1 MFSNSNLRCFLIG
14 RVQHLQPS
22 NLLRLDGNLEVGD
35 RLLLWNLALAI
46 DSVIF
51 SGLVNDL
58 SEVNFIWIRM
68 ISLDEFIY
76 LISFFLF

>member
-76 LISFFLF
+76 LISFFHF